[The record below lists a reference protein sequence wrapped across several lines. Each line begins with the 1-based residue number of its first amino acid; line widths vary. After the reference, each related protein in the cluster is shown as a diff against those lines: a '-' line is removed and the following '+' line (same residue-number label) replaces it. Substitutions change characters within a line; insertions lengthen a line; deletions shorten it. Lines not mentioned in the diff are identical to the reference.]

1 MEQKKSRMLRLTLM
15 GGQARVFIC
24 DKTELAQQARDI
36 HNASNTCSA
45 AMGRMLA
52 ATAIMG
58 ANLKSEGDR
67 ITATI
72 NGGGPAGP
80 ICAIA
85 GPDGTVKVTIE
96 HPEVELPLKENG
108 KLNVG
113 GALGKDGQL
122 TVMRSFGFG
131 EPYVGR
137 VALVS
142 GEIAEDFAMYYLESE
157 QTPSLC
163 ALGTLV
169 GENIISSGGIL
180 IQAMPDCSEE
190 LLDALEIRAEL
201 FSSISQLLS
210 EMTLEKFIAAGFIHE
225 FDDIFHLDRH
235 RDAIVTM
242 EGFGEKSYENLI
254 QAAKTASHTTL
265 PRLIFGLGIA
275 GIGLANAK
283 VICRH
288 FDFDLN
294 AMRGADAEELCSID
308 GIGGV
313 LADAWVKY
321 FKNDKNNEILDHL
334 LADLTFENEVRNE
347 EQTLAGKTFVITGSV
362 EHFANRKELQE
373 KIESLG
379 GKAAGSVS
387 AKTSYLINNDVTS
400 NSSKNK
406 KARELGIPILSEE
419 DFLKMIGEEKNAD

>member
-24 DKTELAQQARDI
+24 DTTELAQQARDI

-80 ICAIA
+80 ICASA

-142 GEIAEDFAMYYLESE
+142 GEIAEDFAMYFTASE
-157 QTPSLC
+157 QTPSLVS
-163 ALGTLV
+163 LGVLVNGDVVLKAGGLLVQPMPGCEEETL
-169 GENIISSGGIL
+169 EQLELRSPMFADISREMTE
-180 IQAMPDCSEE
+180 APKE
-190 LLDALEIRAEL
+190 
-201 FSSISQLLS
+201 QLL
-210 EMTLEKFIAAGFIHE
+210 EDWFRGMKPVV
-225 FDDIFHLDRH
+225 LDRTPLRYH
-235 RDAIVTM
+235 CGCSRARM
-242 EGFGEKSYENLI
+242 EKALI
-254 QAAKTASHTTL
+254 S
-265 PRLIFGLGIA
+265 LG
-275 GIGLANAK
+275 
-283 VICRH
+283 
-288 FDFDLN
+288 
-294 AMRGADAEELCSID
+294 
-308 GIGGV
+308 
-313 LADAWVKY
+313 
-321 FKNDKNNEILDHL
+321 
-334 LADLTFENEVRNE
+334 
-347 EQTLAGKTFVITGSV
+347 
-362 EHFANRKELQE
+362 RKELQT
-373 KIESLG
+373 I
-379 GKAAGSVS
+379 
-387 AKTSYLINNDVTS
+387 INEDTG
-400 NSSKNK
+400 
-406 KARELGIPILSEE
+406 AELGCHFCHQQYQFTTEE
-419 DFLKMIGEEKNAD
+419 LKQLLEKATRE

>member
-24 DKTELAQQARDI
+24 DTTELAQQARDI

-210 EMTLEKFIAAGFIHE
+210 EMTLEEIVEGCFRGLNPEILEESDEMVTLYEGCLSFPGRNGEIA
-225 FDDIFHLDRH
+225 RP
-235 RDAIVTM
+235 
-242 EGFGEKSYENLI
+242 K
-254 QAAKTASHTTL
+254 
-265 PRLIFGLGIA
+265 
-275 GIGLANAK
+275 
-283 VICRH
+283 
-288 FDFDLN
+288 
-294 AMRGADAEELCSID
+294 
-308 GIGGV
+308 
-313 LADAWVKY
+313 WVKARAFDRY
-321 FKNDKNNEILDHL
+321 GNPFEIEAEGM
-334 LADLTFENEVRNE
+334 LARCICHESSRVAKRSSNLVTGRQTFFRM
-347 EQTLAGKTFVITGSV
+347 GSPSCT
-362 EHFANRKELQE
+362 
-373 KIESLG
+373 I
-379 GKAAGSVS
+379 
-387 AKTSYLINNDVTS
+387 
-400 NSSKNK
+400 
-406 KARELGIPILSEE
+406 
-419 DFLKMIGEEKNAD
+419 

>member
-24 DKTELAQQARDI
+24 DTTELAQQARDI

-142 GEIAEDFAMYYLESE
+142 GEIAE
-157 QTPSLC
+157 
-163 ALGTLV
+163 V

-210 EMTLEKFIAAGFIHE
+210 EMTLEE
-225 FDDIFHLDRH
+225 
-235 RDAIVTM
+235 IV
-242 EGFGEKSYENLI
+242 EGCFRGLNPEILEDMPLRLQCDCSREYIERVLLSMGEKQNGCEVEC
-254 QAAKTASHTTL
+254 H
-265 PRLIFGLGIA
+265 F
-275 GIGLANAK
+275 
-283 VICRH
+283 CRKH
-288 FDFDLN
+288 YRFS
-294 AMRGADAEELCSID
+294 GEELE
-308 GIGGV
+308 
-313 LADAWVKY
+313 A
-321 FKNDKNNEILDHL
+321 L
-334 LADLTFENEVRNE
+334 LAQAHKENDGDE
-347 EQTLAGKTFVITGSV
+347 
-362 EHFANRKELQE
+362 
-373 KIESLG
+373 
-379 GKAAGSVS
+379 
-387 AKTSYLINNDVTS
+387 
-400 NSSKNK
+400 
-406 KARELGIPILSEE
+406 
-419 DFLKMIGEEKNAD
+419 